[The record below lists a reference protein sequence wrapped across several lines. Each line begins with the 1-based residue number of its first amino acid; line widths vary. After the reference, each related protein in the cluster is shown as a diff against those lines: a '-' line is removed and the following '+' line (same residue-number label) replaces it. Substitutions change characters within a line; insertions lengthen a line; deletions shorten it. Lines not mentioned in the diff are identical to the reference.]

1 MRYQLRTKE
10 ALAIILLT
18 FLVVATTT
26 LIHLSQLTRV
36 VIQETSGQAELI
48 AKQIYAQSGRSLS
61 RGGKPQE
68 TLRSD
73 PELRSL
79 LDASVGYSPYLLYA
93 LIADQRG
100 RTILHSEQ
108 EKEGVDT
115 PARPSLRQ
123 LLSLNPVRRFQGL
136 YQEGI
141 IYEATLPLNLNGK
154 PFGSIRLGIPTSL
167 LRRELNAALKQIL
180 TVAGIALT
188 TAWLVAI
195 GLANRML
202 TALRA
207 TSLVDELTGLYNRRG
222 FLFLAEQ
229 QVKIADRMKTG
240 MLLLFADLD
249 QLKRINDTHGH
260 REGDRALMETANILK
275 GTFRGADIIARI
287 GGDEFAILT
296 VEARNDSGG
305 ILTTRLQENLD
316 ARNAAASR
324 GYTLSVSVGI
334 ARYNADEPY
343 SILELLDRADAL
355 MYKQK
360 QARQAL
366 SATAGVQGPA
376 T

>member
-1 MRYQLRTKE
+1 M
-10 ALAIILLT
+10 
-18 FLVVATTT
+18 
-26 LIHLSQLTRV
+26 
-36 VIQETSGQAELI
+36 
-48 AKQIYAQSGRSLS
+48 
-61 RGGKPQE
+61 
-68 TLRSD
+68 
-73 PELRSL
+73 
-79 LDASVGYSPYLLYA
+79 
-93 LIADQRG
+93 
-100 RTILHSEQ
+100 
-108 EKEGVDT
+108 
-115 PARPSLRQ
+115 
-123 LLSLNPVRRFQGL
+123 RRFQGL

-202 TALRA
+202 AALRA

-229 QVKIADRMKTG
+229 QVKIADRMKRG

-260 REGDRALMETANILK
+260 REGDHALMETANILK
-275 GTFRGADIIARI
+275 ETFRGADIIARI

-334 ARYNADEPY
+334 ARYNADEPH